1 MATRQANPV
10 LQHIRGL
17 TTGGALSRLADREL
31 LERFTAGRDQDAF
44 EAMVR
49 RHGPLV
55 LRVCRSV
62 LRDEH
67 AADDAFQA
75 TFLVL
80 ARKAGSLRR
89 QELLGNWLY
98 GVAHRVAA
106 RARVEA
112 AKRLNRE
119 ARAEPRTA
127 PDPAAELSAREVC
140 AALEEEMS
148 RLPEKYRA
156 PFYLCHV
163 EGKTRDQAARQLGCS
178 LRTLQ
183 RLLERGRGLLQARL
197 SRRGVSLTAALL
209 AATLT
214 HGQAPAAVPTA
225 LLTAT
230 LTAALAT
237 TTGAAVPCKAAAL
250 AEGVLR

>member
-1 MATRQANPV
+1 RASDMATRQANPV
-10 LQHIRGL
+10 LRHIRGL
-17 TTGGALSRLADREL
+17 AGEGNLSRLTDRQL
-31 LERFTAGRDQDAF
+31 LERFTAQADQAAF
-44 EAMVR
+44 EAIVR
-49 RHGPLV
+49 RHGPMV

-89 QELLGNWLY
+89 QELLSSWLY

-106 RARVEA
+106 RARVDA
-112 AKRLNRE
+112 ARRLNRE
-119 ARAEPRTA
+119 ARAEARTV
-127 PDPAAELSAREVC
+127 PDPVAELSTREVC
-140 AALEEEMS
+140 AVLEEELGN
-148 RLPEKYRA
+148 LPEKYRA

-163 EGKTRDQAARQLGCS
+163 EGRTRDQAARQLGCS

-183 RLLERGRGLLQARL
+183 RLPGQGRGLLQARL
-197 SRRGVSLTAALL
+197 SRRGVSLSAALL

-214 HGQAPAAVPTA
+214 HGQAPAAVPA
-225 LLTAT
+225 SLLAAT
-230 LTAALAT
+230 LATALAT
-237 TTGAAVPCKAAAL
+237 TTGAAVP
-250 AEGVLR
+250 